1 MTPGSL
7 GFQNVKLIADGT
19 AAFTRGVDMSWNGST
34 ERGFGERAWRYS
46 MVVNEG
52 VIEKML
58 IEGPRRMNS
67 EPDPFEVSDADTM
80 VQYLTSVVGDKKEE
94 LVYNQESKELDL
106 SFGLV

>member
-19 AAFTRGVDMSWNGST
+19 AAFTRGVDMVNDG
-34 ERGFGERAWRYS
+34 
-46 MVVNEG
+46 VV
-52 VIEKML
+52 EKML